1 MARTL
6 VSIRSGVFSEDA
18 QEISTEFFG
27 GNMLFDRDR
36 VGETGTYDEKAAALN
51 LGLIR
56 YPGGNVS
63 EIFFDIANPDKTIE
77 ENGHSGT
84 LMTLTEFIAYINDI
98 DAAAAFVAPTVPFMD
113 GLATGQMTV
122 AEVKSEIRAFL
133 TELKAGV
140 YGDPSN
146 IKHIEIGNEYY
157 GYDKHFDWSAID
169 QYIEIAPIWAAEIR
183 NVFGDDLNIGVQ
195 GGINRAQNEM
205 LIETFKDKGDLVD
218 SVIFHSYPWDLGQA
232 YSRDVWKTNL
242 SNAWEKAGISET
254 VFMSEWGVSNMRY
267 SGGQELGLDQ
277 IEDGLA
283 RGIAMVE
290 IAALQIKSGVDFATV
305 WPVQQNTRGDLAGN
319 EGQTAENSAHFL
331 SEDGLTVAGEAFQ
344 MMSEILPGMRMLDM
358 GGAIDLDGKRE
369 KDRYAPE
376 LLVRGFEDDEK
387 IVTFV
392 SAWAIE
398 QDLGEATLNLA
409 LGSDIASYDIATL
422 TVAGDEYTNPNADPV
437 TYEETGLVPAGERSI
452 SFSRDYELKRLVLH
466 KTDAGETGAGRS
478 GGDFRDIAPTLV
490 GDNSSDLLK
499 GDDAADGVF
508 GNGGDDILFGF
519 GAGDLLKG
527 GAGADRLH
535 GGDGFDFLDGGAGV
549 DSLFSGRGS
558 DSLAGGREE
567 DFLKGQLGEDTLIGG
582 AGDDTL
588 MGGGQAD
595 KLLGG
600 GGADLMKGGAG
611 ADLIN
616 GGGGADRL
624 FGNGGGDV
632 LSGRGGADR
641 LYGVL
646 GADTLKGGGGD
657 DLIEIGPG
665 EDIASG
671 GAGADVFIIR
681 TSSETATITD
691 FQNGVDLIA
700 FYQAD
705 KFADLVINQDG
716 AGAVLSAGGSSVL
729 LEGISPSQLSENDF
743 IF

>member
-1 MARTL
+1 
-6 VSIRSGVFSEDA
+6 
-18 QEISTEFFG
+18 
-27 GNMLFDRDR
+27 
-36 VGETGTYDEKAAALN
+36 
-51 LGLIR
+51 
-56 YPGGNVS
+56 
-63 EIFFDIANPDKTIE
+63 
-77 ENGHSGT
+77 
-84 LMTLTEFIAYINDI
+84 
-98 DAAAAFVAPTVPFMD
+98 
-113 GLATGQMTV
+113 
-122 AEVKSEIRAFL
+122 
-133 TELKAGV
+133 
-140 YGDPSN
+140 
-146 IKHIEIGNEYY
+146 
-157 GYDKHFDWSAID
+157 
-169 QYIEIAPIWAAEIR
+169 
-183 NVFGDDLNIGVQ
+183 
-195 GGINRAQNEM
+195 
-205 LIETFKDKGDLVD
+205 
-218 SVIFHSYPWDLGQA
+218 
-232 YSRDVWKTNL
+232 
-242 SNAWEKAGISET
+242 
-254 VFMSEWGVSNMRY
+254 MRY

-277 IEDGLA
+277 IEDGPA

-387 IVTFV
+387 IVIFV

-422 TVAGDEYTNPNADPV
+422 TVAGDEYINPNADPV

-490 GDNSSDLLK
+490 GYNSSDLLK

-519 GAGDLLKG
+519 DAGDLLKG
-527 GAGADRLH
+527 GAGADRLL

-549 DSLFSGRGS
+549 DSLFGGRGS
-558 DSLAGGREE
+558 DSLAGGCEE

-624 FGNGGGDV
+624 YGG
-632 LSGRGGADR
+632 
-641 LYGVL
+641 L

-716 AGAVLSAGGSSVL
+716 AGGVLSAGGSSVL